1 LPIHTS
7 RRAMHSSSS
16 VLPSD
21 GGGGDDW
28 LRGNVGLHEPT
39 CSSSQVMV
47 RVTGSKDG
55 MMAFSNTYMPI
66 AMVDVHFV
74 AASSHPSCREREAG
88 GDYFPLQSRTVAMG
102 GWPHR
107 HHNSRAGE
115 PAQCTAGMTAS
126 PLTTAGIGAVLLA
139 AHQLLNNPSP
149 SGASPSVAK

>member
-1 LPIHTS
+1 MNDHDLPIHTS
-7 RRAMHSSSS
+7 RRAIHSSSS

-39 CSSSQVMV
+39 CSSRQVMV

-74 AASSHPSCREREAG
+74 AASSHPLAARGRLGETT
-88 GDYFPLQSRTVAMG
+88 SR
-102 GWPHR
+102 
-107 HHNSRAGE
+107 SRAGRSRW
-115 PAQCTAGMTAS
+115 AGGRTD
-126 PLTTAGIGAVLLA
+126 TTIVVLESLPNVLL
-139 AHQLLNNPSP
+139 
-149 SGASPSVAK
+149 V